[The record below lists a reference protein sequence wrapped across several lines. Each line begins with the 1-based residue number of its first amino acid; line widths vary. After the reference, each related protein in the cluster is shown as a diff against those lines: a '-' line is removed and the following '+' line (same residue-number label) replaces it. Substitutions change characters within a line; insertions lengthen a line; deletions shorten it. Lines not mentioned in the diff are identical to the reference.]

1 VRPVT
6 RDPVTLLI
14 ATTNADKAREIAHL
28 LRDVPVS
35 LLTLGEG
42 PAVPEPVETGD
53 TFEANARLKATYY
66 DESVAAPLRAARPGV
81 RILTVAED
89 SGLAIDALDGE
100 PGVYSARFLSPSA
113 TYPER
118 FAAIQSRLAARP
130 DAPRTARFVCALA
143 VVEQGGVLFET
154 RGTIEGVI
162 AREAR
167 GGAGFGYDP
176 IFEYPPFGRTLA
188 EVTEADKLAVAH
200 RGHAFRLLAA
210 WLAPEAARRVS
221 KTTAKIVSEV

>member
-1 VRPVT
+1 M
-6 RDPVTLLI
+6 TLLV

-28 LRDVPVS
+28 LREMPVS
-35 LLTLGEG
+35 LLTLADA
-42 PAVPEPVETGD
+42 PAVAEPVETGE
-53 TFEANARLKATYY
+53 TFEANARLKAAYY
-66 DESVAAPLRAARPGV
+66 DASVGAPLRAARAGT

-118 FAAIQSRLAARP
+118 FAAIQARLAARP
-130 DAPRTARFVCALA
+130 DLPRTARFVCALA
-143 VVEQGGVLFET
+143 VVEHGHVLFET

-162 AREAR
+162 ARDAK

-188 EVTEADKLAVAH
+188 EVSEPDKLAVAH
-200 RGHAFRLLAA
+200 RGHAFRNLAA
-210 WLAPEAARRVS
+210 WLAVDR
-221 KTTAKIVSEV
+221 

>member
-1 VRPVT
+1 M
-6 RDPVTLLI
+6 TLLV

-28 LRDVPVS
+28 LRGMPVS
-35 LLTLGEG
+35 LLTLADA
-42 PAVPEPVETGD
+42 PAVAEPVETGD

-66 DESVAAPLRAARPGV
+66 DEHVAAPLRAARAGT

-118 FAAIQSRLAARP
+118 FAAVQARLDARP

-143 VVEQGGVLFET
+143 VVERGVVLFET

-162 AREAR
+162 AREAK

-176 IFEYPPFGRTLA
+176 IFEYPPFGKTLA
-188 EVTEADKLAVAH
+188 EVSEPDKLAVAH
-200 RGHAFRLLAA
+200 RGHAFRSLAR
-210 WLAPEAARRVS
+210 WLDEP
-221 KTTAKIVSEV
+221 

>member
-1 VRPVT
+1 MRPVT
-6 RDPVTLLI
+6 RDAVRLLV

-35 LLTLGEG
+35 LLTLRDG
-42 PAVPEPVETGD
+42 PAVAEPVETGD
-53 TFEANARLKATYY
+53 TFEANARLKAEYY
-66 DESVAAPLRAARPGV
+66 DRAVAAALRAARPPA

-100 PGVYSARFLSPSA
+100 PGVYSARYLSPSA
-113 TYPER
+113 SYPER
-118 FAAIQSRLAARP
+118 FASIQARLAARP
-130 DAPRTARFVCALA
+130 AVSRTARFVCALA
-143 VVEQGGVLFET
+143 VVEHGRVLFET

-176 IFEYPPFGRTLA
+176 IFEYPPLAGTLA
-188 EVTEADKLAVAH
+188 EVSEEDKLAVAH
-200 RGHAFRLLAA
+200 RGHAFRALAS
-210 WLAPEAARRVS
+210 WLAREEEWAD
-221 KTTAKIVSEV
+221 

>member
-1 VRPVT
+1 MT
-6 RDPVTLLI
+6 RDPVTLLV
-14 ATTNADKAREIAHL
+14 ATTNTDKAREIGFL
-28 LRDVPVS
+28 LRDAPVS
-35 LLTLGEG
+35 LLTLRDG
-42 PAVPEPVETGD
+42 PAVAEPVETGD
-53 TFEANARLKATYY
+53 TFEANARLKAAYY
-66 DESVAAPLRAARPGV
+66 DAAVAVALRAARPSIP
-81 RILTVAED
+81 ILTVAED

-118 FAAIQSRLAARP
+118 FAAIQARLAERAP
-130 DAPRTARFVCALA
+130 APRTARFVCALA
-143 VVEQGGVLFET
+143 VVDRGRVVFET

-188 EVTEADKLAVAH
+188 EVPEAEKLAVAH
-200 RGHAFRLLAA
+200 RGHAFRSLAA
-210 WLAPEAARRVS
+210 WL
-221 KTTAKIVSEV
+221 VSEI

>member
-1 VRPVT
+1 M
-6 RDPVTLLI
+6 TLLV

-28 LRDVPVS
+28 LKDVPVS
-35 LLTLGEG
+35 LLTLADA
-42 PAVPEPVETGD
+42 PAVSEPVETGE

-66 DESVAAPLRAARPGV
+66 DEAAGAPLRAANIGT

-89 SGLAIDALDGE
+89 SGLAIEALDGE

-118 FAAIQSRLAARP
+118 FAAIQARLAARP

-143 VVEQGGVLFET
+143 VVEHGHVLFET

-162 AREAR
+162 AREAK

-188 EVTEADKLAVAH
+188 EVSERDKLAVAH
-200 RGHAFRLLAA
+200 RGHAFRALAR
-210 WLAPEAARRVS
+210 WLHDA
-221 KTTAKIVSEV
+221 

>member
-1 VRPVT
+1 
-6 RDPVTLLI
+6 VTLLV

-28 LRDVPVS
+28 LKDVPVS
-35 LLTLGEG
+35 LLTLADA
-42 PAVPEPVETGD
+42 PAVSEPIETGE

-66 DESVAAPLRAARPGV
+66 DEAAGAPLRAANTGT

-89 SGLAIDALDGE
+89 SGLAIEALDGE

-118 FAAIQSRLAARP
+118 FAAIQARLAARP

-143 VVEQGGVLFET
+143 VVEHGHVLFET

-162 AREAR
+162 AREAK

-188 EVTEADKLAVAH
+188 EVSERDKLAVAH
-200 RGHAFRLLAA
+200 RGHAFRALAR
-210 WLAPEAARRVS
+210 WLHDA
-221 KTTAKIVSEV
+221 

>member
-1 VRPVT
+1 
-6 RDPVTLLI
+6 VTLLV

-35 LLTLGEG
+35 LLTLADA
-42 PAVPEPVETGD
+42 PAVAEPVETGE
-53 TFEANARLKATYY
+53 TFEANARLKAAYY
-66 DESVAAPLRAARPGV
+66 DQHVAAPLRAARAGT

-118 FAAIQSRLAARP
+118 FAAIQARLAERP
-130 DAPRTARFVCALA
+130 DAPRSARFVCALT
-143 VVEQGGVLFET
+143 VVEHGGVLFET

-162 AREAR
+162 ARDAK

-188 EVTEADKLAVAH
+188 EVSEADKLAVAH
-200 RGHAFRLLAA
+200 RGHAFRALAA
-210 WLAPEAARRVS
+210 WLHA
-221 KTTAKIVSEV
+221 

>member
-1 VRPVT
+1 M
-6 RDPVTLLI
+6 TLLV

-28 LRDVPVS
+28 LKDVPVS
-35 LLTLGEG
+35 LLTLADA
-42 PAVPEPVETGD
+42 PAVSEPIETGE

-66 DESVAAPLRAARPGV
+66 DEAAGAPLRAANTGT

-89 SGLAIDALDGE
+89 SGLAIEALDGE

-118 FAAIQSRLAARP
+118 FAAIQARLAARP

-143 VVEQGGVLFET
+143 VVEHGHVLFET

-162 AREAR
+162 AREAK

-188 EVTEADKLAVAH
+188 EVSERDKLAVAH
-200 RGHAFRLLAA
+200 RGHAFRALAR
-210 WLAPEAARRVS
+210 WLHDA
-221 KTTAKIVSEV
+221 